1 MQHGK
6 PSEWCTGSII
16 LSGVSQFVQR
26 GMTVA
31 SYFLKFDTCKVLSY
45 ILASADL
52 PCFLH
57 MSIKDLCDF
66 IAVALECYS
75 TQQQMDVKAEDCEQV
90 PGQIRH
96 YI

>member
-1 MQHGK
+1 
-6 PSEWCTGSII
+6 
-16 LSGVSQFVQR
+16 
-26 GMTVA
+26 
-31 SYFLKFDTCKVLSY
+31 
-45 ILASADL
+45 
-52 PCFLH
+52 